1 MTKSD
6 MVAALEDM
14 AVLLEL
20 NGENPFKVRAFQ
32 NGARVVEQFPGD
44 AVEAV
49 KDGSLRKVKGIG
61 EGLFTDLKT
70 LVGTGRLPVLE
81 ELREKTP
88 AGLYDILALPGVGAK
103 KVRAIHEGLGV
114 TNLGELEYAIT
125 ENRLVDLPG
134 FGAKSQAKIADAIRF
149 VKAHAERRLY
159 PEALANALPLL
170 EALRAHPAA
179 IKVELAGSLRRGL
192 ETVKDIDLVA
202 ATNDPGALGK
212 AFAALPMVESVEGQG
227 EDKVTVVLKGG
238 QKSDLRMVKEEDFDS
253 CLLHFTGSKA
263 FNLRLRQLAKDKG
276 LKLNEYGL
284 FKGDEKL
291 KVEGGEAGILAA
303 LGLAWVPPERRE
315 DIGEVEEALKGPLPE
330 AVKLEDLQG
339 VFHVHTVYSD
349 GENTVREMAE
359 AARAKGWKYI
369 GISDH
374 SKSAFYAHGLTEER
388 IAEQRAEIKALNE
401 EYAGEF
407 TILHGIESDILADG
421 SLDYDDETLAQ
432 FDFVIGSVHSRFG
445 QDAET
450 MTKRI
455 VKALSNPYL
464 TMLGHLTGRLLL
476 SRDSMA
482 ADWDAVYD
490 AAAKYGK
497 IIELN
502 ANPHR
507 LDVDWREWPKLA
519 RRGIKTSINPDAHRI
534 SGLDDVAFGVQIAKK
549 SGISINNVANT
560 EPCTPRR

>member
-1 MTKSD
+1 MNKSD
-6 MVAALEDM
+6 LVAALEDM
-14 AVLLEL
+14 ATLLEL
-20 NGENPFKVRAFQ
+20 NGENVFKVRAFQ

-44 AVEAV
+44 VVAAV
-49 KDGSLRKVKGIG
+49 KDGSLRNEKGIG
-61 EGLFTDLKT
+61 AGLFTDLKT
-70 LVGTGRLPVLE
+70 LVETGSLPVLE
-81 ELREKTP
+81 DLRAKTP
-88 AGLYDILALPGVGAK
+88 AGLYEILALPGVGAK
-103 KVRAIHEGLGV
+103 KVKAIYEGLGV

-159 PEALANALPLL
+159 PEALANALPVL

-202 ATNDPGALGK
+202 ATNDPKALGD
-212 AFAALPMVESVEGQG
+212 AFVALPMIESVEGRG
-227 EDKVTVVLKGG
+227 EEKITVVLQGG
-238 QKSDLRMVKEEDFDS
+238 QKADLRMVSEAEFDS
-253 CLLHFTGSKA
+253 CLLHFTGSKP
-263 FNLRLRQLAKDKG
+263 FNLRLRQLAKAKG

-284 FKGDEKL
+284 FDGDKRLECDS
-291 KVEGGEAGILAA
+291 EGGILAA

-315 DIGEVEEALKGPLPE
+315 DIGEVEQALKGPLPE

-339 VFHVHTVYSD
+339 VFHVHSVYSD
-349 GENTVREMAE
+349 GENTIRELAE

-374 SKSAFYAHGLTEER
+374 SVSAFYARGLTVER
-388 IAEQRAEIKALNE
+388 LAEQRAEIAALNA

-421 SLDYDDETLAQ
+421 RLDYDEETLGR
-432 FDFVIGSVHSRFG
+432 FDFVIGSIHSRLG

-450 MTKRI
+450 TTRRL
-455 VKALSNPYL
+455 VTALSNPHL

-476 SRDSMA
+476 SRDA
-482 ADWDAVYD
+482 VACDWDAVYD
-490 AAAKYGK
+490 AAAEHGK

-507 LDVDWREWPKLA
+507 LDVDWRELPKLMA
-519 RRGIKTSINPDAHRI
+519 RGIKISINPDAHRV
-534 SGLDDVAFGVQIAKK
+534 SGLDDVAYGVMMARKAGLSHEQ
-549 SGISINNVANT
+549 VANT
-560 EPCTPRR
+560 HPNIY